1 MKSHARV
8 AVIGGGILGAST
20 IFHLTRLGW
29 PDVVLIEKAELTAG
43 STWHAAGMVPGFA
56 ECALI
61 ARIMRESMDTYLNL
75 EELTGSP
82 SGAHR
87 CGSIRLAHNRD
98 EEDENKRFLGIARQ
112 VGTEAEIIGPQ
123 RIRDLYPLLEIK
135 GISSGLWLPGDC
147 YTDPSQTTQGL
158 AKKARERGAEV
169 YRHTKV
175 TAIARTK
182 SGEWRI
188 ETDKGAITAGIVVNC
203 AGMWAKE
210 ISAMV
215 GGTLPAVSIEH
226 EFLVTE
232 TIPEIEPLS
241 RELPMLWDMSVPMYT
256 RSDRKGLIVSCY
268 EDHPKFFGVDGVPP
282 QFGQELLPPDLERTE
297 HRLARIQEMIPA
309 LKTVGIRSVVNGPTP
324 RSPDMRPLI
333 GPAHGYDNF
342 FAMCGVSGGFLFSGA
357 TRYLAEWIVEGQSSI
372 NLAPFD
378 VNRFGAYADK
388 HYAVARL
395 SSGHAF
401 AHAAYYPHVE
411 APEGRPGWTT
421 PLYDRLKAKGAVFGA
436 VGGWEVPNW
445 FAPQGEKAEDV
456 HAYERTNWFPHVAA
470 EAKAMREG
478 VGILDWSS
486 AGKFE
491 IAGPGAAALV
501 EKLSAGR
508 PPALGEYPAAPFL
521 NAQGRVATLLHIA
534 RLTGNRFY
542 LVGAPIN
549 AARDAHWLGVHA
561 KRSDTALAN
570 LSNRWGILALIGPK
584 AESVVS
590 PVMSP
595 DFKPSDYPDD
605 SFQEIRL
612 NNIPIRLARLR
623 VGGTPIWAFHH
634 PMECQI
640 ALYEVLM
647 AAGKDQDIRDVG
659 FRAYEALRLEAGQPM
674 FGLDYWTESDPRSV
688 GLGGLVR
695 AEGGFLG
702 RDALAKRN
710 ANGRRLVRL
719 EIAKGARPVDPW
731 GDEPVAANGKDVGVV
746 TTGGYAH
753 GRGTSMAF
761 ALVDAAHAVPGMA
774 LEVEILGDRY
784 AAKVV

>member
-1 MKSHARV
+1 MKSHTRV
-8 AVIGGGILGAST
+8 AVIGGGILGVST

-29 PDVVLIEKAELTAG
+29 SDVVLIEKAELTAG

-75 EELTGSP
+75 EELTGAP

-112 VGTEAEIIGPQ
+112 VGTTAEIIGAQ
-123 RIRDLYPLLEIK
+123 RVRDLYPLLETRDVK
-135 GISSGLWLPGDC
+135 SALWLPDDC

-158 AKKARERGAEV
+158 ARKARERGAEI

-175 TAIARTK
+175 TSLTRTQ

-188 ETDKGAITAGIVVNC
+188 ETDKGTVTAGAVVNC

-210 ISAMV
+210 ISALV

-232 TIPEIEPLS
+232 TIPEIAPLS

-268 EDHPKFFGVDGVPP
+268 EDHPKFFGVEGIPP

-297 HRLARIQEMIPA
+297 HRLLQIQEMIPA
-309 LKTVGIRSVVNGPTP
+309 LKTVGIKTVVNGPTP

-342 FAMCGVSGGFLFSGA
+342 YVMCGVSGGFLFSSA
-357 TRYLAEWIVEGQSSI
+357 TRYLAEWIVEGQPSI

-378 VNRFGAYADK
+378 VNRFGPYADK
-388 HYAVARL
+388 YYAVQRL

-401 AHAAYYPHVE
+401 ASAAYYPHVE
-411 APEGRPGWTT
+411 APEGRPCRTT
-421 PLYDRLKAKGAVFGA
+421 PIYDRLKSKGAVFGA
-436 VGGWEVPNW
+436 VNGWEVPNW
-445 FAPQGEKAEDV
+445 FAPKGEKAEDA
-456 HAYERTNWFPHVAA
+456 HAYERTNWHPHVAA
-470 EAKAMREG
+470 EIKAIREG

-486 AGKFE
+486 TGKFE
-491 IAGPGAAALV
+491 LAGAKAAPV
-501 EKLSAGR
+501 IERLSAGKM
-508 PPALGEYPAAPFL
+508 PKIGDFAPAPFL
-521 NAQGRVATLLHIA
+521 NTQGRMASLLHVGQLA
-534 RLTGNRFY
+534 DDRFY
-542 LVGAPIN
+542 LVGWPID
-549 AARDAHWLGVHA
+549 AARDAHWLSTHA
-561 KRSDTALAN
+561 GDADFADVST
-570 LSNRWGILALIGPK
+570 RWGILALLGPK
-584 AESVVS
+584 AAAVLKALDLDHASLPVDSVV
-590 PVMSP
+590 
-595 DFKPSDYPDD
+595 
-605 SFQEIRL
+605 ETRL
-612 NNIPIRLARLR
+612 SNIPIRLVHLR
-623 VGGTPIWAFHH
+623 AGETPIWGIHH
-634 PMECQI
+634 PIENQI
-640 ALYEVLM
+640 AVYEALTT
-647 AAGKDQDIRDVG
+647 AGKDHGIRDVG
-659 FRAYEALRLEAGQPM
+659 FRAYEMIRLEVGVPM
-674 FGLDYWTESDPRSV
+674 YGLDYWMESDPNEV
-688 GLGGLVR
+688 GLGDLLR
-695 AEGGFLG
+695 ANGDFLG
-702 RDALAKRN
+702 REALAKRK
-710 ANGRRLVRL
+710 ANSKSRRLVRL

-731 GDEPVAANGKDVGVV
+731 GDEPVAINGTDVGAI
-746 TTGGYAH
+746 TSGGYAH

-761 ALVDAAHAVPGMA
+761 AMVDTAQAKPGTA

-784 AAKVV
+784 VAKVI